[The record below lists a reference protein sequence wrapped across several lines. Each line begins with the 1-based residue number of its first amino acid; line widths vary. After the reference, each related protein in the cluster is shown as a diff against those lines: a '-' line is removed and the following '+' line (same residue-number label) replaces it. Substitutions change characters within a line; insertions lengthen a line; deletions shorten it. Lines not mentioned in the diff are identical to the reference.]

1 MGTGLAPLIVVPIA
15 LQLDW
20 WCSFL
25 VLSTMSLAV
34 GLSMVFLIKGEVSK
48 SQRVRLS
55 LPGNVYLLSVA
66 NFIALSAFFGF
77 LTFLVSFL
85 VHSGTSLKRASS
97 FFSLL
102 SVVGIAGSLF
112 GGRLYDTLGRR
123 SIGIVFGANALLTLT
138 A

>member
-1 MGTGLAPLIVVPIA
+1 
-15 LQLDW
+15 
-20 WCSFL
+20 
-25 VLSTMSLAV
+25 MSLAV